1 MQSLKVSKGIA
12 LTDLITGMH
21 EMIMSLELPANAR
34 IFLMDQLAQIEYRL
48 STGASERV
56 QLTAVIAAMKG
67 AVDLSQK
74 K

>member
-1 MQSLKVSKGIA
+1 
-12 LTDLITGMH
+12 MH

-34 IFLMDQLAQIEYRL
+34 IFLMDQIAQIEYRL

>member
-1 MQSLKVSKGIA
+1 MQSLKISKGIA

-34 IFLMDQLAQIEYRL
+34 IFLMDQIAQIEHRL

-56 QLTAVIAAMKG
+56 QLTALIAAMKG

>member
-1 MQSLKVSKGIA
+1 
-12 LTDLITGMH
+12 
-21 EMIMSLELPANAR
+21 MIMSLELPANAR

-48 STGASERV
+48 GTGASERV